1 VETSAGVKGT
11 CSHDCDVED
20 SDIQIRRLVPADAGS
35 YRSVRLEGLRCNPEA
50 FGSTFEAENARPLTF
65 FSERLASSVAFGA
78 FHDSELV
85 GIAGLVIS
93 DGAKEAH
100 KGRLVGM
107 YVRPDARRAGVGR
120 RLVETV
126 VEFARHRVELIQLS
140 VVRDNVQ
147 ALRLYKRLGFS
158 EYGLEKNAL
167 KQDGRYYDEVL
178 MARDLNRE

>member
-1 VETSAGVKGT
+1 
-11 CSHDCDVED
+11 
-20 SDIQIRRLVPADAGS
+20 
-35 YRSVRLEGLRCNPEA
+35 
-50 FGSTFEAENARPLTF
+50 
-65 FSERLASSVAFGA
+65 
-78 FHDSELV
+78 
-85 GIAGLVIS
+85 
-93 DGAKEAH
+93 
-100 KGRLVGM
+100 M
-107 YVRPDARRAGVGR
+107 YVRPGARRAGVGR

>member
-1 VETSAGVKGT
+1 M
-11 CSHDCDVED
+11 
-20 SDIQIRRLVPADAGS
+20 PADAGS

-50 FGSTFEAENARPLTF
+50 FGSTFEAEDARPLTF
-65 FSERLASSVAFGA
+65 FSERLGSSVAFGA

-93 DGAKEAH
+93 EGAKESH

-107 YVRPDARRAGVGR
+107 YVRLEARRAGVGR

-140 VVRDNVQ
+140 VVRDNEQ

-158 EYGLEKNAL
+158 NMESRK
-167 KQDGRYYDEVL
+167 
-178 MARDLNRE
+178 MPLNRMAAITMRF